1 MSRQIETT
9 NIAWHGITI
18 AVSYEANWLNIGEAP
33 GRCDVAHLQV
43 ETLAPEGARLPI
55 TETGYRSHFTSS
67 TTIDEFGGPVAF
79 VEAWLE
85 EEGQRPQWRLWQ
97 DQSRQR
103 TLF

>member
-9 NIAWHGITI
+9 NIVWQGIQI
-18 AVSYEANWLNIGEAP
+18 AVSYEANWLNMGEAP

-67 TTIDEFGGPVAF
+67 ATIDAFGGPAAF

-85 EEGQRPQWRLWQ
+85 EESQRPQWRLWQ
-97 DQSRQR
+97 DQSRQM